1 MRHDGVPVAYQVV
14 GDGPVDLLLVPG
26 FISHLDLSWAMPSVT
41 AMYRRLASFSRLI
54 LYDKAGTGISGQIA
68 HVPTLEQ
75 RMDEALAV
83 LDAAGSEQAAILGLS
98 EGGLMSVL
106 FAATHPD
113 RTRALA
119 LYGSFPCGRYDDSLP
134 PELRAPA
141 ERLSGEMARVVD
153 HWGEGWISEGKR
165 SWNLGFFERAAASA
179 AMARGMVDVARGLD
193 VRPALPVVRAPTL
206 LVHRA
211 DDPFPSGGSRW
222 MAAQIPGA
230 RFAELAGD
238 MHPLWRGDMDAVVD
252 EIEAHVSSAP
262 ASAAHGRR
270 FATLVRTAEGGREE
284 FSGPVRAIRR
294 AHAEVRGGDAGAGVW
309 SDERDTAAEAAA
321 RLQREAGAGEVLV
334 SESARNLVAGA
345 GLEFDERGVL
355 DPASPGLERTPT
367 APELAEDPRDALT
380 ASERARLL
388 VARHAPGAGRALS
401 RTAAR
406 IRAARG

>member
-1 MRHDGVPVAYQVV
+1 MRHDGVRVAYQVV

-54 LYDKAGTGISGQIA
+54 VYDKVGTGISGRIA

-75 RMDEALAV
+75 RMEEALAV
-83 LDAAGSEQAAILGLS
+83 LDAAGSEQAAVLGLS

-106 FAATHPD
+106 FAATHPE
-113 RTRALA
+113 RTRALV

-134 PELRAPA
+134 PDLRAPA
-141 ERLSGEMARVVD
+141 ERLSGEMARVVE
-153 HWGEGWISEGKR
+153 HWGEGWIAEGKR

-193 VRPALPVVRAPTL
+193 VRPALPAVRAPTL

-222 MAAQIPGA
+222 MAGRIPGA

-252 EIEAHVSSAP
+252 EIEAHLARAP
-262 ASAAHGRR
+262 EPQAG
-270 FATLVRTAEGGREE
+270 GGRFGSVVSTGGGGDPET
-284 FSGPVRAIRR
+284 FAGPARAIRS
-294 AHAEVRGGDAGAGVW
+294 AHAAVRGSGAGAGVW
-309 SDERDTAAEAAA
+309 SGELDQAREAAA
-321 RLQREAGAGEVLV
+321 RLAHDAGPGEVLV
-334 SESARNLVAGA
+334 SESARDLVAGA
-345 GLEFDERGVL
+345 GLAFSERGAL
-355 DPASPGLERTPT
+355 DPASPGLERSPSDP
-367 APELAEDPRDALT
+367 ALAVDPRSALT
-380 ASERARLL
+380 ASERARLV
-388 VARHAPGAGRALS
+388 VARHAPGAGRTLS

-406 IRAARG
+406 IRARS